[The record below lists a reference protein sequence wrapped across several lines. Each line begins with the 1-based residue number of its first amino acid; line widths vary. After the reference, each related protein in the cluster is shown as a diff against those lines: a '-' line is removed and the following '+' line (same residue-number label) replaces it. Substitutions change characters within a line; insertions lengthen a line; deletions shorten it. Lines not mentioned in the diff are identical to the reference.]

1 MLENISVKL
10 TAIYEKYIPLSEIDH
25 LKMILGF
32 QNILHQTG
40 LFVIIFMISALF
52 GIFEETLLF
61 TLIFSS
67 FRCLSGGFHLNTSIG
82 CICITTLIHIGGV
95 WLALSVNLI
104 PASTFLSLI
113 CVLILTL
120 IRAPQ
125 RTKNYSVT
133 PQKRLRL
140 KILSALFVVICTF
153 SALLCS
159 APIRE
164 LIVFAAASQAL
175 TLIPDAGHPHHPR
188 PH

>member
-32 QNILHQTG
+32 QNILHQAG
-40 LFVIIFMISALF
+40 LFVIIFMI
-52 GIFEETLLF
+52 
-61 TLIFSS
+61 
-67 FRCLSGGFHLNTSIG
+67 
-82 CICITTLIHIGGV
+82 
-95 WLALSVNLI
+95 
-104 PASTFLSLI
+104 
-113 CVLILTL
+113 
-120 IRAPQ
+120 
-125 RTKNYSVT
+125 
-133 PQKRLRL
+133 
-140 KILSALFVVICTF
+140 SALFVVICTF